1 MEEKEKQQ
9 VEQRKQNE
17 QNIQNNDSKELSE
30 IESLKEKIKELE
42 EQLKEWQNNAKYI
55 KAAFENYKYDSEKAL
70 KDTSKRTAERIV
82 RNFIDVLEDFRRAFK
97 HYEQSKD
104 LESFHVGVSKIYSN
118 IVRILEN
125 EGLKRIELSG
135 TFDPFVC
142 EAVEKVE
149 SEELPEYSIVE
160 VYEDGYRFHE
170 KVLKPAKVKVAVR
183 PRKIEKKEEQKVD
196 EQNQEGSSKE
206 R

>member
-9 VEQRKQNE
+9 VEQNE
-17 QNIQNNDSKELSE
+17 QIEQNLENSEPTQISE
-30 IESLKEKIKELE
+30 IELLKEKIKELE

-55 KAAFENYKYDSEKAL
+55 KAAFENYRYDSEKAL
-70 KDTSKRTAERIV
+70 KDSSKRTAERIAK
-82 RNFIDVLEDFRRAFK
+82 NFIDVLEDFRRAFK

-104 LESFHVGVSKIYSN
+104 LESFYVGVSKIYSN

-149 SEELPEYSIVE
+149 TEELPEYSIAE
-160 VYEDGYRFHE
+160 VFEDGYRFYE
-170 KVLKPAKVKVAVR
+170 KVLKPAKVKVAVK
-183 PRKIEKKEEQKVD
+183 PRKVEKKEEKQTE
-196 EQNQEGSSKE
+196 EQENSKE
-206 R
+206 S